1 MDKHTWN
8 EIGKLEGEIELNV
21 DEEKQGPLL
30 LSISLERDV
39 EQKTNN
45 KISTKYQRILV
56 VGDGDFL
63 SNAYFSN
70 NGNGELGTRMINW
83 LSNDDEF
90 ITIPSKTIIDAQLKT
105 PFVVLGIMGVIFLFL
120 VPAIL
125 IAIGIIINIRR
136 KRL

>member
-1 MDKHTWN
+1 M
-8 EIGKLEGEIELNV
+8 
-21 DEEKQGPLL
+21 
-30 LSISLERDV
+30 
-39 EQKTNN
+39 
-45 KISTKYQRILV
+45 
-56 VGDGDFL
+56 GDGDFL

-70 NGNGELGTRMINW
+70 NGNGDLGTRMINW

-105 PFVVLGIMGVIFLFL
+105 PFFVLGIMGVIFLFL